1 MRFCR
6 NKQLICTHPLLFFV
20 PVLLFGQSVVE
31 EYLYYSTNKNLL
43 LKTKTILSAY
53 WKIQLIGWI
62 TASLYWGLSAF
73 LMGNF
78 IWKMGVIDLILDVS
92 IGITLTHIYRNFA
105 LKNGWNKLNLK
116 MLLPRI
122 IFSILILSLLYMVL
136 IVGKLYLVR
145 LLIFKNEAVSFLA
158 FFQSV
163 QLQVFITGTRLM
175 SIWVL
180 AYHLYHY
187 SRLELETVKENARL
201 SIIIKEA
208 QLNNLS
214 AQLNPHFFFNSLN
227 NIKFLVIE
235 NPDAARRSI
244 DLLSELLRNSLNSN
258 LGKLISLDDE
268 INLVRDYLELE
279 KIRFEERLQIKIETS
294 LDLSKYLILPFSIQ
308 SLVENAIK
316 HGIEKR
322 KSGGFLTVKVEMEN
336 DFIKIT
342 VQNSGKLSN
351 EITNSGIGLSNLKE
365 RLLLQYNGNASF
377 EIIQM
382 EDETVLTTI
391 LIPSK

>member
-1 MRFCR
+1 M
-6 NKQLICTHPLLFFV
+6 KTT
-20 PVLLFGQSVVE
+20 SVI
-31 EYLYYSTNKNLL
+31 ST
-43 LKTKTILSAY
+43 Y
-53 WKIQLIGWI
+53 WKIQLTGWI

-73 LMGNF
+73 LSGNF
-78 IWKMGVIDLILDVS
+78 IWKMGIVDLILDVF
-92 IGITLTHIYRNFA
+92 IGILLTQLYRNFA

-116 MLLPRI
+116 ILLPRMVL
-122 IFSILILSLLYMVL
+122 SILVLSLLYTVL

-145 LLIFKNEAVSFLA
+145 LFIFKNETDSFLA
-158 FFQSV
+158 FFKSV

-235 NPDAARRSI
+235 NPDAARRAI

-258 LGKLISLDDE
+258 IGRLISLDEE

-294 LDLSKYLILPFSIQ
+294 VDLSRHLILPFSIQ

-322 KSGGFLTVKVEMEN
+322 KHGGFIAVKVEKEN

-342 VQNSGKLSN
+342 VRNSGKLSN

-365 RLLLQYNGNASF
+365 RLFLQYNGNASF
-377 EIIQM
+377 EIMQM
-382 EDETVLTTI
+382 ENETVLATI

>member
-1 MRFCR
+1 M
-6 NKQLICTHPLLFFV
+6 
-20 PVLLFGQSVVE
+20 
-31 EYLYYSTNKNLL
+31 
-43 LKTKTILSAY
+43 KTKTILSTY

-73 LMGNF
+73 LTGNF

-136 IVGKLYLVR
+136 IVGKLYVVR
-145 LLIFKNEAVSFLA
+145 LLIFKNETVSFLA

-235 NPDAARRSI
+235 NPDAARRAI

-258 LGKLISLDDE
+258 IGKLISLDDE

-279 KIRFEERLQIKIETS
+279 KIRFEDRLQIKIETS
-294 LDLSKYLILPFSIQ
+294 VDLSKRLILPFSIQ

-322 KSGGFLTVKVEMEN
+322 KSGGFITVKVELEN

-351 EITNSGIGLSNLKE
+351 EIKNSGIGLSNLKE

-382 EDETVLTTI
+382 EDETVLATI
-391 LIPSK
+391 LTPSK